1 MQHFYFASGKLLS
14 FTILTTCMTKFFFFA
29 SPFLLNKSIQF
40 LGLRYGNH
48 MNIGFSLIW
57 LIKQTEILD
66 LNDMDRIKFV
76 GWELNK
82 NQKPQPRMVS
92 MRDSMDPQV

>member
-1 MQHFYFASGKLLS
+1 MKRHSFITDKKKKRKLFL
-14 FTILTTCMTKFFFFA
+14 C
-29 SPFLLNKSIQF
+29 SPFLVGNTVKF

-57 LIKQTEILD
+57 HIKQKEVVDLD
-66 LNDMDRIKFV
+66 NTDEIKFV

-82 NQKPQPRMVS
+82 NQKPQPRMVC
-92 MRDSMDPQV
+92 MRDSMDAEL

>member
-1 MQHFYFASGKLLS
+1 MLFR
-14 FTILTTCMTKFFFFA
+14 
-29 SPFLLNKSIQF
+29 SPFLVGNTVKF

-57 LIKQTEILD
+57 HIRQKDVVDLD
-66 LNDMDRIKFV
+66 KAEEIKFV

-92 MRDSMDPQV
+92 MRDTMDAEV

>member
-1 MQHFYFASGKLLS
+1 M
-14 FTILTTCMTKFFFFA
+14 
-29 SPFLLNKSIQF
+29 
-40 LGLRYGNH
+40 RYGNH

-57 LIKQTEILD
+57 HIKQTDILD
-66 LNDMDRIKFV
+66 LDDMDNIKFV

-92 MRDSMDPQV
+92 MKDSMDSKV

>member
-1 MQHFYFASGKLLS
+1 
-14 FTILTTCMTKFFFFA
+14 
-29 SPFLLNKSIQF
+29 
-40 LGLRYGNH
+40 

-57 LIKQTEILD
+57 HIKQSEVMDLKKLD
-66 LNDMDRIKFV
+66 DIKFV

-92 MRDSMDPQV
+92 MRDTMDPQV

>member
-1 MQHFYFASGKLLS
+1 MLIVFIS
-14 FTILTTCMTKFFFFA
+14 
-29 SPFLLNKSIQF
+29 SPFLLGKTVKF

-57 LIKQTEILD
+57 HIKQTEIMDLQKLD
-66 LNDMDRIKFV
+66 DIKFV